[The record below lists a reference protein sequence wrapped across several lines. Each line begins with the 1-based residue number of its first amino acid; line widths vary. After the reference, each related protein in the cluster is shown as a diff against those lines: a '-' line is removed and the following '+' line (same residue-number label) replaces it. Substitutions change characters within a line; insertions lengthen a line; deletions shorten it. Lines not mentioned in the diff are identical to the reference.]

1 MILHLKGMKHYN
13 AIKNY
18 DYAVLPFYPKMARVR
33 LNGYLDKGAMTM
45 TDFAG
50 VSGLQLRQMIERI
63 ERLEEDKAAIASDIK
78 EVYAEAK
85 SHGFEPK
92 IIRKMISIRKM
103 DQDERAEYE
112 ELLTVYFQ
120 ALERASRSARDIAQD
135 TQEAA

>member
-1 MILHLKGMKHYN
+1 
-13 AIKNY
+13 
-18 DYAVLPFYPKMARVR
+18 MARVR
-33 LNGYLDKGAMTM
+33 FNGYLDKGAMTM

-85 SHGFEPK
+85 SHGFDPK

-135 TQEAA
+135 TQDAA